1 MARGRVGVDEDE
13 AAEAGSEDR
22 SEARKPAPPP
32 IPLEPVNV
40 LAGLGPGVEL
50 VVDDLPAGVAGAD
63 ETQPMTVTVDEIGR
77 LLRCSEATVRRLI
90 RTAVLRP
97 VEIDGQLRVRRAD
110 LDEFRAAFGIGTAD
124 KPSE

>member
-1 MARGRVGVDEDE
+1 MARGRVGVDDE
-13 AAEAGSEDR
+13 EGAPEEPQ
-22 SEARKPAPPP
+22 ARKPAPPP
-32 IPLEPVNV
+32 IPLDPVNL
-40 LAGLGPGVEL
+40 LAGLAPGLEL

-97 VEIDGQLRVRRAD
+97 IVVDGKIRVRRAE
-110 LDEFRAAFGIGTAD
+110 LDSYRTTLGIGPPD

>member
-1 MARGRVGVDEDE
+1 MARGRVGVDDDE
-13 AAEAGSEDR
+13 VASER
-22 SEARKPAPPP
+22 PEGRKPAAPP
-32 IPLEPVNV
+32 IPLDPVNL
-40 LAGLGPGVEL
+40 LAGLAPGVEL
-50 VVDDLPAGVAGAD
+50 VVGDLPAGVAGAD

-97 VEIDGQLRVRRAD
+97 IVIDGQIRVRRAE
-110 LDEFRAAFGIGTAD
+110 LDSYRTTLGIGTPD

>member
-1 MARGRVGVDEDE
+1 MARGRVGVDDE
-13 AAEAGSEDR
+13 EGAPSEP
-22 SEARKPAPPP
+22 EARKPAAPP
-32 IPLEPVNV
+32 IPLDPVNL
-40 LAGLGPGVEL
+40 LAGLAPGLEL
-50 VVDDLPAGVAGAD
+50 LVDDLPAGVAGAE

-97 VEIDGQLRVRRAD
+97 IVVDGQIRVRRAE
-110 LDEFRAAFGIGTAD
+110 LDSYRTTLGIGTPD

>member
-1 MARGRVGVDEDE
+1 MARGRVGVYDEE
-13 AAEAGSEDR
+13 GAPEEPQ
-22 SEARKPAPPP
+22 ARKPAPPP
-32 IPLEPVNV
+32 IPLDPVNL
-40 LAGLGPGVEL
+40 LAGLAPGLEL

-63 ETQPMTVTVDEIGR
+63 ETLPMTVTVDEIGR

-97 VEIDGQLRVRRAD
+97 IVVDGQIRVRRAE
-110 LDEFRAAFGIGTAD
+110 LDSYRTTLGIGTPD

>member
-1 MARGRVGVDEDE
+1 MARGRVGVDDE
-13 AAEAGSEDR
+13 ETAPEGP
-22 SEARKPAPPP
+22 EARKPAAPP
-32 IPLEPVNV
+32 IPLDPVNL
-40 LAGLGPGVEL
+40 LAGLAPGLEL

-97 VEIDGQLRVRRAD
+97 IVVDGQIRVRRAE
-110 LDEFRAAFGIGTAD
+110 LDAYRTTLGIGTSD

>member
-1 MARGRVGVDEDE
+1 MARGRVGVDDE
-13 AAEAGSEDR
+13 EGAPEESQ
-22 SEARKPAPPP
+22 ARKPAAPP
-32 IPLEPVNV
+32 IPLDPVNL
-40 LAGLGPGVEL
+40 LAGLAPGLEL
-50 VVDDLPAGVAGAD
+50 VVGDLPAGVAGAD

-97 VEIDGQLRVRRAD
+97 IVIDGQIRVRRAE
-110 LDEFRAAFGIGTAD
+110 LDSYRTTLGIGTPD

>member
-1 MARGRVGVDEDE
+1 MARGRLGVDDE
-13 AAEAGSEDR
+13 EGAPSEPK
-22 SEARKPAPPP
+22 RKPAAPP
-32 IPLEPVNV
+32 IPLDPVNL
-40 LAGLGPGVEL
+40 LAGLAPGLEL
-50 VVDDLPAGVAGAD
+50 VVDDLPAGVAGAE

-97 VEIDGQLRVRRAD
+97 IVVDGQIRIRRAE
-110 LDEFRAAFGIGTAD
+110 LDSYRTTLGIGTPD